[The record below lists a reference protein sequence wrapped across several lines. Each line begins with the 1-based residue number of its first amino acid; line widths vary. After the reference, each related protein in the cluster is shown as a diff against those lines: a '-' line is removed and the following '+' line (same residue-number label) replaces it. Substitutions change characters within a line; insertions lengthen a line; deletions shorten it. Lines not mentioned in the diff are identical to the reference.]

1 MTCLKKTVAAA
12 TKDLK
17 GFQDCKELR
26 EFKAFQEYVS
36 QEIVQVV
43 EEQLAKDTQT

>member
-26 EFKAFQEYVS
+26 EFKAFQELKD
-36 QEIVQVV
+36 
-43 EEQLAKDTQT
+43 QLVLRAFKA